1 MVDISHS
8 SWAERDADNNSP
20 SPNGIQNGFP
30 PSTVG
35 PILQATKAAV
45 KRSYNQ
51 INAIYTTTG
60 TAAALVLTFT
70 VAPAGLIKGARY
82 AFFAS
87 QTNTGAMTLNVNGL
101 GAKSILQQDGAAL
114 AAGQIVTGSAITVIY
129 DGAAFRLEN
138 YASNPKFSGTVSA
151 DAVAATTMTATTI
164 TGTYTGNGAALTALN
179 ASQLTSG
186 TLPNARI
193 SGAYDGITTLAQTG
207 MHTISTGGEAIRL
220 ISPNDASDPFITFFK
235 TIDGVATRQAYIQ
248 STDGTGGGILIY
260 NERASVE
267 GTGLNGIVIRNTGG
281 VDGLGHRVGSAT
293 NTVWTSGNLPTPA
306 VQATQIVAG
315 NGLSG
320 GGTIAANRTITL
332 GTPGTITNTSTNTVS
347 ATSHTHELV
356 ITAAD
361 ITGTLGFIPANIAS
375 PALTGTPTAPTQ
387 AVGNNSTRL
396 ATTAFVSSAID
407 IAAAA
412 NGIFYSAQTNWTNG
426 TRVAIPHT
434 LGRVPKMM
442 GWTLVCTVA
451 NNGYTVGMTTHPF
464 TTDKSNNDG
473 SGVVYGGYIYADAN
487 NFYVT
492 PGPHGQVIQSAATG
506 GQMTAVNTQWQIVAY
521 GN

>member
-1 MVDISHS
+1 MADISAS
-8 SWAERDADNNSP
+8 NWNEQDVLNNSAA
-20 SPNGIQNGFP
+20 PNGLPKGAQ
-30 PSTVG
+30 PSAVQLVTTDTRG
-35 PILQATKAAV
+35 AV
-45 KRSYNQ
+45 KRFWNR
-51 INAIYTTTG
+51 INAFYTTTG
-60 TAAALVLTFT
+60 TASALILTMQM
-70 VAPAGLIKGARY
+70 APAGYVKGERL
-82 AFFAS
+82 AFFSS
-87 QTNTGAMTLNVNGL
+87 QSNTGAMTLNVNGL

-114 AAGQIVTGSAITVIY
+114 AAGQIVAGSATTVIY

-138 YASNPKFSGTVSA
+138 YASNPKFSGTISA
-151 DAVAATTMTATTI
+151 DAVAATTMTATTF
-164 TGTYTGNGAALTALN
+164 TGTYSGNGAALTALN

-207 MHTISTGGEAIRL
+207 MHTISTGGEALRL

-281 VDGLGHRVGSAT
+281 VDGLGHRVGSTT

-361 ITGTLGFIPANIAS
+361 ITGILGFLPANVAS
-375 PALTGTPTAPTQ
+375 PAFTGTPTAPTQ
-387 AVGNNSTRL
+387 SIGNNSTRL
-396 ATTAFVSSAID
+396 ATTAFVSAAID
-407 IAAAA
+407 NAAAA

-506 GQMTAVNTQWQIVAY
+506 GQMTAVNTQWQIIAY